1 MYPHPPWAAPH
12 GTDPRLRPFLGA
24 PSTKEADLEL
34 ARLMELA
41 TPWIIQA
48 VRRRSHHGTD
58 PDMADAASEARVQ
71 VIACLQRLR
80 TENGVSPEK
89 RLPITD
95 FETYVGALAHH
106 SWADTMRA
114 RNPQRA
120 KLRNRLQYL
129 LERRTTQHGF
139 ALWADAD
146 HENWAGFENWRGQ
159 FPIPL
164 SETRHLQLLTD
175 PRAAA
180 AGAFGAGGWSML
192 NLPDLVAGL
201 FSWLGGPLKLADL
214 TDAVLRLQDAPVP
227 LAVLEKEN
235 ADYEPAAPD
244 PVDPQPSPCDE
255 LRWREYL
262 TWLWQQT
269 AELTLVH
276 RRAFLLH
283 SNCLHEMEFAGVTSV
298 RKAAARLELAA
309 EHLAEL
315 WTSLPLDDLVI
326 GGMLGVGRQ
335 QVINW
340 RKAARGRLGREWQR
354 WLNPE

>member
-1 MYPHPPWAAPH
+1 MYPHSPCAVPH
-12 GTDPRLRPFLGA
+12 GTDLRLQPFLEA
-24 PSTKEADLEL
+24 PSTKAADLEL

-41 TPWIIQA
+41 TPWIVRA
-48 VRRRSHHGTD
+48 VRHRSRHGTD
-58 PDMADAASEARVQ
+58 PDLADAASEARAQ

-80 TENGVSPEK
+80 SDGGAPPEK

-95 FETYVGALAHH
+95 FETYVGALARNT
-106 SWADTMRA
+106 WADAMRA
-114 RNPQRA
+114 RDPQRA
-120 KLRNRLQYL
+120 KLRNRLHYL

-139 ALWADAD
+139 ALWADAE
-146 HENWAGFENWRGQ
+146 HGQWAGFASWRGQ
-159 FPIPL
+159 FAAP
-164 SETRHLQLLTD
+164 SSGARHHQLLTN

-180 AGAFGAGGWSML
+180 ADAFGAGGWSML

-235 ADYEPAAPD
+235 ADDEWTAPG

-269 AELTLVH
+269 AALTLVH

-283 SNCLHEMEFAGVTSV
+283 SHCLHEMEFAGVISV
-298 RKAAARLELAA
+298 RKAAAGLELAA
-309 EHLAEL
+309 EHMAEL
-315 WTSLPLDDLVI
+315 WTALPLDDLVI
-326 GGMLGVGRQ
+326 GGLLGVGRQ

-340 RKAARGRLGREWQR
+340 RKAARLRLGREWRQ